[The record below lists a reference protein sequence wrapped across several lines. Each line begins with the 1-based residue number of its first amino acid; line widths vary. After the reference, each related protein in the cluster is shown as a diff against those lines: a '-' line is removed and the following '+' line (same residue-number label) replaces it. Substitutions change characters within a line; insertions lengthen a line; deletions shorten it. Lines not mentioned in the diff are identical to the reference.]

1 LPISAQAIAIAVVV
15 GLVAGWLATFVVG
28 GGGSV
33 LRYIVFG
40 IIGALVGNFLF
51 VMFNVHLSIVD
62 PVITQIITAAI
73 GAIVLV
79 LVARVITRV

>member
-1 LPISAQAIAIAVVV
+1 MSAQAIAIAVVV
-15 GLVAGWLATFVVG
+15 GLVAGWLATFVIG
-28 GGGSV
+28 GGGSA

-51 VMFNVHLSIVD
+51 VMFNVHLSIVE

>member
-1 LPISAQAIAIAVVV
+1 MSSQAIAIAVVV

-28 GGGSV
+28 GGRSV

-40 IIGALVGNFLF
+40 IIGAVVGNFLF
-51 VMFNVHLSIVD
+51 VIFNVHLSIVE
-62 PVITQIITAAI
+62 PVIAQIITAAI

-79 LVARVITRV
+79 LMARMITRV